1 MKSHSI
7 PSLLGIAAV
16 LIAALV
22 VAVAFGVATDSPTA
36 QAQTP
41 DDPNLINITTPLQLY
56 AVRYDETG
64 DGRPDGLSTDVA
76 TAALLPTPL
85 TESSRA
91 CADGRRR
98 VRRLRVHG

>member
-36 QAQTP
+36 QAQTQT
-41 DDPNLINITTPLQLY
+41 I
-56 AVRYDETG
+56 
-64 DGRPDGLSTDVA
+64 
-76 TAALLPTPL
+76 
-85 TESSRA
+85 
-91 CADGRRR
+91 
-98 VRRLRVHG
+98 RL